1 MDPKTRRGLFMQL
14 IALFLITQALG
25 LWTANT
31 LIKEDVHATI
41 APGKGPEAVD
51 NSFWL
56 FGYILGFTAL
66 LLVAIKFLGDKLLY
80 ILLKVFE
87 SLAIFGTSTLVFAS
101 FLNSLAVALPAA
113 GLVVLRNIYSKNLM
127 LRNVTSVLATAGAGA
142 LLGVSLGIVP
152 VLVFLILVALYDF
165 IAVFKTKHMVTLAK
179 AVTKKN
185 LSFTYAMPTPEH
197 TFELGTGDM
206 VMPLMFAVSVMAAGK
221 NALAF
226 PLYLV
231 SPALILLASLI
242 GLLWTIDYCSRKEGR
257 VLPALP
263 PQTALMVIVWLI
275 VSYAGF

>member
-1 MDPKTRRGLFMQL
+1 MDSKTRRGLFLQL

-31 LIKEDVHATI
+31 LIKEEVRATI
-41 APGKGPEAVD
+41 APGKGPEEVE
-51 NSFWL
+51 NSAWL
-56 FGYILGFTAL
+56 FGYILGFTAI
-66 LLVAIKFLGDKLLY
+66 LLVAIKYLRERLLY
-80 ILLKVFE
+80 ILLKAFE

-101 FLNSLAVALPAA
+101 FFNNLLVVLPAA
-113 GLVVLRNIYSKNLM
+113 GLVALRNIYSKNLM

-142 LLGVSLGIVP
+142 LLGVSLGILP
-152 VLVFLILVALYDF
+152 VLVFLILLALYDF

-221 NALAF
+221 NAMAF
-226 PLYLV
+226 PLFLV
-231 SPALILLASLI
+231 GPVLILLASLT

-263 PQTALMVIVWLI
+263 PQTVLMVLVWLA
-275 VSYAGF
+275 VSFAGL